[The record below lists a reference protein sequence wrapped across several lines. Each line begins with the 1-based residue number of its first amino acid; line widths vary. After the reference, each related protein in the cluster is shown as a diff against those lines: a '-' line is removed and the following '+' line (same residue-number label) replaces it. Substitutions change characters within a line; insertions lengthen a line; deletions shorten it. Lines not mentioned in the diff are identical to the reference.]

1 MTDVTELTRKINLQ
15 PSCMARVNWKTETD
29 NFKYRRMRAII
40 MRIENDEVCKVL
52 CEYIINGCCKIPHK
66 DAKIITVMLDDCLKQ
81 RKVKQESE
89 HRKQEL
95 DEKARNLD
103 KVNSANG
110 NTEIAYEPL
119 ACDNLFSNHY
129 YQEYHRLKKEN
140 EQLKESLAN
149 SSQSDIRQA
158 RVEGI
163 RTVVEQLIVYG
174 EKFPSNQNDKAE
186 IIKEAL
192 LAKSFNGHIPIDALS
207 SEWKTRL
214 MNLGRKEVGIALQA
228 ESMFKISGNDQVNIG
243 GNNGQ

>member
-1 MTDVTELTRKINLQ
+1 M
-15 PSCMARVNWKTETD
+15 
-29 NFKYRRMRAII
+29 
-40 MRIENDEVCKVL
+40 
-52 CEYIINGCCKIPHK
+52 
-66 DAKIITVMLDDCLKQ
+66 
-81 RKVKQESE
+81 
-89 HRKQEL
+89 
-95 DEKARNLD
+95 
-103 KVNSANG
+103 
-110 NTEIAYEPL
+110 
-119 ACDNLFSNHY
+119 
-129 YQEYHRLKKEN
+129 KKEN

-149 SSQSDIRQA
+149 STQYTTSDINQA